1 MSKIVDCIIGHAIGD
16 AMGVPT
22 EFCDRN
28 ELLKHPIIQMIGY
41 GSHDVPA
48 GTWSDDTSMEIAI
61 MELIFFHLILQQ
73 FFNLIFNIHKVYTLL
88 FISIY

>member
-28 ELLKHPIIQMIGY
+28 ELLKHPIIQ
-41 GSHDVPA
+41 
-48 GTWSDDTSMEIAI
+48 EIAI

>member
-1 MSKIVDCIIGHAIGD
+1 MNGTRCYYKMSKVVDCIIGHAIGD

-28 ELLKHPIIQMIGY
+28 ELLKHPITQMIGY

-61 MELIFFHLILQQ
+61 ID
-73 FFNLIFNIHKVYTLL
+73 
-88 FISIY
+88 SIINTQP